1 MNRALRRSCVSGGA
15 AALIVCVVGILAF
28 ALGGGSLASQA
39 NLWLTLGL
47 FAISVDLLWGY
58 CGLLSFG
65 QAVFFG
71 LGAFSYAWVTT
82 SRLFTWPWAGG
93 WSLMGIVLA
102 MVIPAAFAALLGYFL
117 FYGRVVG
124 AYFTIVTLALSFLM
138 NSLGQ
143 GWNKVLGGYFGIDGV
158 QPLKLA
164 VGGSGWVATSPISNM
179 VIIGVVIVLVV
190 FVLRYMLATTF
201 GLLVDGVRDNEP
213 RLEFLGSRVGRTKTT
228 VFTCSA
234 AVAGLAGAL
243 YASQSGFVNA
253 DLMGT
258 VLSTEVIIW
267 VAVGGRK
274 TLAGGLVGAV
284 AVRGV
289 SYLLSGIAVEYWSL
303 FLGVLFVAV
312 VLVGSTGLIGLG
324 RSLLNK
330 RPRRRVEEAEYAQG
344 S

>member
-1 MNRALRRSCVSGGA
+1 MRPALRKSSVSASGA
-15 AALIVCVVGILAF
+15 ALTVCIVGVVAF
-28 ALGGGSLASQA
+28 GFGGSSLASQA

-47 FAISVDLLWGY
+47 FAVSVDLLWGY

-82 SRLFTWPWAGG
+82 GRLFTWPWPGA
-93 WSLMGIVLA
+93 WSAMGIVLA
-102 MVIPAAFAALLGYFL
+102 MAVAAALAALLGYFL

-138 NSLGQ
+138 SSLGQ

-158 QPLKLA
+158 QPLRLTVA
-164 VGGSGWVATSPISNM
+164 GSGWVASSPTANM
-179 VIIGVVIVLVV
+179 IIIGIIIVLAV
-190 FVLRYMLATTF
+190 FGLRYVLSSTL
-201 GLLVDGVRDNEP
+201 GLLVDGVRDNES
-213 RLEFLGSRVGRTKTT
+213 RLEFLGSRVGRTKLA

-243 YASQSGFVNA
+243 YASQSGFVSA

-258 VLSTEVIIW
+258 VLSTEVLLW
-267 VAVGGRK
+267 VAVGGRR
-274 TLAGGLVGAV
+274 TLVGGLIGAV

-289 SYLLSGIAVEYWSL
+289 SYLLSGIAVDYWSL
-303 FLGVLFVAV
+303 FLGILFVAV
-312 VLVGSTGLIGLG
+312 VLFGSSGLLGLG
-324 RSLLNK
+324 RSLWNR
-330 RPRRRVEEAEYAQG
+330 RPRRPSVEEVEPC
-344 S
+344 